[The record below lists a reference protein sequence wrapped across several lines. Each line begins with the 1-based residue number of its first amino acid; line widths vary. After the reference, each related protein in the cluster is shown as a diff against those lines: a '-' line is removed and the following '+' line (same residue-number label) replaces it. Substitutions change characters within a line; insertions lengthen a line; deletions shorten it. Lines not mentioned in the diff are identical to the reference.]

1 MVWGFRVGS
10 GLRVQRFRT
19 QGLKVW
25 LGSGSRF
32 RFQLGSWYSR
42 VWGFRIISVAWVVF
56 HKGGKAQG
64 LCFTTSG
71 AMQTYD
77 TCPCKP
83 YTTEIYYLE

>member
-32 RFQLGSWYSR
+32 RFQLWYSR
-42 VWGFRIISVAWVVF
+42 VWGVQDNFR
-56 HKGGKAQG
+56 G
-64 LCFTTSG
+64 LGRF
-71 AMQTYD
+71 
-77 TCPCKP
+77 P
-83 YTTEIYYLE
+83 

>member
-42 VWGFRIISVAWVVF
+42 VWGFRIFPWLGSFSIREARLKVSVSPHQV
-56 HKGGKAQG
+56 
-64 LCFTTSG
+64 
-71 AMQTYD
+71 
-77 TCPCKP
+77 PCKHMTHVP
-83 YTTEIYYLE
+83 VSHILQKYTT